1 MGPFTEACRFRPVR
15 TGAERGSGS
24 RTARPGSAV
33 ESWRAGPGNV
43 TRARPFFLPKAPL
56 IHRRFIASRFN
67 GCGGDG
73 DVLVGSVLVSHQ
85 KAGNLAHQR
94 CEAPVRR
101 VRPAAT
107 ANSLDTGPRYRDASG
122 FPRVQLGG
130 EGRQPQRRP
139 SRWLGV
145 FRPVARREPAERED
159 DPRALDPR
167 LDGRRKRRIPGELH
181 LLRVYPRVVSD
192 RSLRCE
198 GCHAASGMSRQRV
211 PAPGGTRSSL
221 RLRTTCK

>member
-1 MGPFTEACRFRPVR
+1 
-15 TGAERGSGS
+15 
-24 RTARPGSAV
+24 
-33 ESWRAGPGNV
+33 
-43 TRARPFFLPKAPL
+43 
-56 IHRRFIASRFN
+56 
-67 GCGGDG
+67 
-73 DVLVGSVLVSHQ
+73 VSHQ

-101 VRPAAT
+101 VRPAAM

-181 LLRVYPRVVSD
+181 LLRVT
-192 RSLRCE
+192 L
-198 GCHAASGMSRQRV
+198 ASSPTAHFVAKGATPPPECPGSVFLPQA
-211 PAPGGTRSSL
+211 APGHLCVYERPVSSDTGVNAISVCNFNCLNADRFGAMVRGSSTRSGL
-221 RLRTTCK
+221 VLTDGTWAVTAP